1 MVFTEEGQAARAP
14 GNLLVKAD
22 SHERAPSINL
32 VDCEALPTAR
42 IGCTVQAAI
51 ACNEQVGPI
60 RL

>member
-22 SHERAPSINL
+22 SHERTPSISL

-51 ACNEQVGPI
+51 A
-60 RL
+60 